1 MQTPKKSPGNRRS
14 FATPASPSSPHRTPA
29 SFSTLLKKEFRHQ
42 HDMRKL
48 LIAALT
54 DTNKDAIVR
63 LLASP
68 RGLKQLSHILSCAFT
83 LDAGATSHLV
93 SFQSVAV
100 PLCCLLSHP
109 DIRHSVRVS
118 DISTVYECLLRH
130 RTFFLRYVNLLD
142 EVFHTREG
150 QIFDKR
156 LRSVDLTYYQPSS
169 SIDCAVPFLSMCY
182 AVVQTV
188 YQARSDAIWEDIL
201 PGILDYVH
209 KYITGCNDTSKQ
221 AQELLRLI
229 DRLTEICSAKSKYLK
244 SPNTDKNSLEG
255 NVASEAE
262 IEAFMNEGPGSFR
275 QNGPRHDNDA
285 ADFRQI
291 QVVPNQSEIACLLSP
306 YLPFQSGRLAGAS
319 NSWMDDDVDRHLDI
333 QFRLTREDMIAPLRK
348 AIHHFFQSN
357 ILGTTSKK
365 HHFKFYDDH
374 RSQGGSCL
382 LLRNVEVAG
391 LSASHVNGTLV
402 RLEFDQIFPAN
413 KESERQTSWDYGY
426 GYHLLQSKSIVCIAL
441 NVQYVENKN
450 NLEGCPDALR
460 QPITREGD
468 DERNHIDLG
477 GARLVFAFV
486 HYEGRNQLGKSK
498 DRCTTL
504 HVQPVAQDDT
514 FFLMEMLSR
523 RKNTEQSNTT
533 NVILQ
538 VRGHFVAG
546 SIPVLH
552 SLQRSRLKEL
562 PWAVKLT
569 DRNLL
574 RDKSTNKDQVSVEA
588 SPAFASYISPSTR
601 YDLSFLAKDSAELP
615 PEFKNVALVDYNGV
629 MKLLHN
635 NKKEIS
641 LDESQIESFVSG
653 LSHEIAMIQ
662 GPPGCGKTYI
672 GVKIIQALLNNSA
685 GVPDSNWSR
694 SRTGIRPPATPD
706 EDSPSPFLD
715 PILCVC
721 YTNHAL
727 DQFLT
732 ALLDTGAVGLN
743 DVVRIGSM
751 SKNETLKSRSL
762 EPLARSIS
770 GVHRRD
776 IAICRSHCAEAEHR
790 IAELVTSATSTKQR
804 SKAFGKWMQENHA
817 EFCEEVVLSSTLLK
831 HLPIEGNSNTTYQV
845 EAKGEAKIPE
855 VLHSDEVEGNTVLER
870 EQGFQLVGNFATM
883 LESYLCFGDVAERV
897 TRQEKIDKL
906 REEFDKSTASK
917 MKELFDHHERWF
929 SVMNE
934 SKNVS
939 KIACLRR
946 ARVIGCTT
954 SGAAKYND
962 LIQALAPAVIICEE
976 AAEVLESHMLASLS
990 SRTKQLILIGDHLQ
1004 LRPKVSE
1011 FRLSRESN
1019 RNHDLDIS
1027 LFERIA
1033 TNGFLPVSKLCTQRR
1048 MHTTISQIPRETLYP
1063 YLIDSTTVMN
1073 PPACPRGF
1081 QTPLFFV
1088 THREHEHDPTNES
1101 LTSFKNVHEG
1111 EFICAL
1117 ARYVIRQGYEPH
1129 QIAILTPY
1137 VGQLLLFRE
1146 ILLRERILVHIDEHD
1161 LKDLQIAGF
1170 NVDGKELS
1178 SLTFE
1183 NTSGNPR
1190 DSPASIASEDLR
1202 KAKLTS
1208 LKECLRLSTVD
1219 NFQGEEAEIVLV
1231 STVRCNDRGSVGFLK
1246 FRNRVN
1252 VMLTR
1257 AKHGMYIIGSA
1268 ETIRSS
1274 PKAHMFQKVLDILS
1288 SQHLVGP
1295 SIPLRCE
1302 NHGKKIFVSR
1312 PECISVDGGCEALCS
1327 ARKICGHMCRRRCHP
1342 DDRQHLIQDCL
1353 EDCQRLLP
1361 GCKHPCR
1368 RLCYE
1373 TCGNCQFTI
1382 TVKLSCGHEVDTV
1395 CTKRKDYGESYKCRE
1410 IIASNVVQD
1419 CGHVNDVECWEKES
1433 KKCRKMCAGI
1443 RECGHVCRNM
1453 CFECTESGVGKV
1465 HTGSCK
1471 EACGRVLL
1479 CGHTCNVSPCHD
1491 ANSCPPCSS
1500 TTCDAQCEHSTCP
1513 LKCNDVCFSCCERC
1527 TWKCTC
1533 EAQLKCNQLC
1543 ATPCLRVPCDTR
1555 CEETL
1560 DCGHQCPSIC
1570 GERCPSKKYCVTCA
1584 SENKKYT
1591 KKTQNQVVDYITMR
1605 KLKDLGEETEEDSS
1619 IIVLPCGHA
1628 FTVETLDGILEIS
1641 IFYRRNSEGKW
1652 STAVG
1657 LDELKSLQKGPYDMK
1672 ERTRPRCPVCKHALY
1687 GINRYKRIIAF
1698 HDLVTI
1704 QRKWVVMAHI
1714 RYQSIMNSIDK
1725 LWKALREYSES
1736 ITSIGSTRANSCN
1749 RILAIHKQAQNQ
1761 SKEAESFVKDTEDKG
1776 PTTDLYNMEVAN
1788 ALKGENRLDQKS
1800 LEEMQPD
1807 PLPTFL
1813 ARESNMKCILLMVRI
1828 ACYFIEEQQ
1837 GNDNGNQSSTKE
1849 PLKELQGVEKQAI
1862 QLKRTEALR
1871 EKAQKEFHELLRYT
1885 ASHSYGKRRKEV
1897 VKTYAS
1903 SLYEI
1908 FSDLDNIG
1916 FSFMP
1921 DVSSTTSQKTECAME
1936 VEELG
1941 KELSYLKKLASDMME
1956 KLSSIAYRPVSME
1969 EKKMVFHALA
1979 SDVGT
1984 GIAGFGGHYYRC
1996 PNGHT
2001 YAIAD
2006 CGGAVIESQC
2016 PECGATIGGT
2026 HHRLSSGNEV
2036 DPEFREIAWVEGRS
2050 YG

>member
-460 QPITREGD
+460 QPITRERD

-523 RKNTEQSNTT
+523 RKKTEQSNTT

-1257 AKHGMYIIGSA
+1257 AKHGMYIIG
-1268 ETIRSS
+1268 
-1274 PKAHMFQKVLDILS
+1274 
-1288 SQHLVGP
+1288 
-1295 SIPLRCE
+1295 
-1302 NHGKKIFVSR
+1302 
-1312 PECISVDGGCEALCS
+1312 
-1327 ARKICGHMCRRRCHP
+1327 
-1342 DDRQHLIQDCL
+1342 
-1353 EDCQRLLP
+1353 
-1361 GCKHPCR
+1361 
-1368 RLCYE
+1368 
-1373 TCGNCQFTI
+1373 
-1382 TVKLSCGHEVDTV
+1382 
-1395 CTKRKDYGESYKCRE
+1395 
-1410 IIASNVVQD
+1410 
-1419 CGHVNDVECWEKES
+1419 
-1433 KKCRKMCAGI
+1433 
-1443 RECGHVCRNM
+1443 
-1453 CFECTESGVGKV
+1453 
-1465 HTGSCK
+1465 
-1471 EACGRVLL
+1471 
-1479 CGHTCNVSPCHD
+1479 
-1491 ANSCPPCSS
+1491 
-1500 TTCDAQCEHSTCP
+1500 
-1513 LKCNDVCFSCCERC
+1513 
-1527 TWKCTC
+1527 
-1533 EAQLKCNQLC
+1533 
-1543 ATPCLRVPCDTR
+1543 
-1555 CEETL
+1555 
-1560 DCGHQCPSIC
+1560 
-1570 GERCPSKKYCVTCA
+1570 
-1584 SENKKYT
+1584 ENKKYT